1 VADRRQ
7 NDPGLL
13 PFVLSGGDRGEV
25 RVQAANLL
33 RRQSEAVEPG
43 RLASQLADRAG
54 PLPYRAV
61 VLSPGG
67 DDLSGK
73 LDALVAGRAV
83 PGVVAGEARGSSR
96 VAFVFPPLR
105 AEYAGVGTDLLAHP
119 SLKRPLQACGAAL
132 SDFIEWS
139 LEDVLREEPGG
150 PPFER
155 MDVSQP
161 LLFAISVALTELW
174 RSVGVEPDAVIG
186 HSVGEIAAAVSCG
199 ALSLHDAARVV
210 GTWGRSSMRMEGTGR
225 MIALPLAAEAAEER
239 ISNRSGRLWIAALNT
254 PTSTA
259 VSGGDE
265 ATEELLDELAED
277 GIYGRTMGLPAP
289 GHCPLME
296 PIDAWFAEELTGIS
310 PGSSGVPFYST
321 VSGDR
326 LDTTEL
332 DASYWSA
339 NLQQT
344 VLFAPT
350 VRALLRDA
358 YDVFVEVGPRPVL
371 TTALEEI
378 VGDGD
383 ALVLGTLEQRA
394 PGSFLDFLARGYVH
408 GVDVD
413 WAKVCEA
420 GPSPSSGSRS
430 RALPPTEGGIEQ
442 SDLLDLVVDEVAKAR
457 DLPATAIDP
466 DRPFKELG
474 FDSAAAVELRN
485 VLNGIAGLALPATL
499 AFDHPTPRRVAEKMR
514 LELEGD
520 DRETVRSED
529 SPLDDLALSDLV
541 ELVLEEDELEPGR
554 D

>member
-1 VADRRQ
+1 MADRRQ
-7 NDPGLL
+7 NDSGLL
-13 PFVLSGGDRGEV
+13 PFVLSGGHRGEV
-25 RVQAANLL
+25 KKQAADLL
-33 RRQSEAVEPG
+33 RRQGEAVEPD

-54 PLPYRAV
+54 PFPYRAV

-73 LDALVAGRAV
+73 LDALVAGKKV
-83 PGVVAGEARGSSR
+83 PGVVAGEAHSSSR

-105 AEYAGVGTDLLAHP
+105 AEYVGMGADLFAHP
-119 SLKRPLQACGAAL
+119 SLRRPLQTCGAAL
-132 SDFIEWS
+132 SEFVEWS
-139 LEDVLREEPGG
+139 LESVLREEPGG

-174 RSVGVEPDAVIG
+174 RSAGVEPDAVIG

-210 GTWGRSSMRMEGTGR
+210 ATWGRSSMRMEGTGR
-225 MIALPLAAEAAEER
+225 MISLPLAAEAAEER
-239 ISNRSGRLWIAALNT
+239 ISNRPERLWIAALNT

-259 VSGGDE
+259 VSGDNE

-277 GIYGRTMGLPAP
+277 GVHGRTMGLPAP
-289 GHCPLME
+289 GHSPLME

-310 PGSSGVPFYST
+310 PRSSGVPFYST

-339 NLQQT
+339 NLRQP

-350 VRALLRDA
+350 VRALMRDA
-358 YDVFVEVGPRPVL
+358 HDVFVEIGPRPVL
-371 TTALEEI
+371 TAALEEI

-383 ALVLGTLEQRA
+383 ALVLGTLEQGA
-394 PGSFLDFLARGYVH
+394 PDSFLGFLARAYVR
-408 GVDVD
+408 GVDVE
-413 WAKVCEA
+413 WPAALEA
-420 GPSPSSGSRS
+420 VPPLEVGSRS
-430 RALPPTEGGIEQ
+430 QALPAERPTG
-442 SDLLDLVVDEVAKAR
+442 DLLEFVLGEVAKAR
-457 DLPATAIDP
+457 DLAPAAIDP

-485 VLNGIAGLALPATL
+485 VLNRIAGLALPVTL
-499 AFDHPTPRRVAEKMR
+499 AFDYPTPRAVAEKMR

-520 DRETVRSED
+520 DGETVRSED

-541 ELVLEEDELEPGR
+541 ELVLEKDEREPGR

>member
-1 VADRRQ
+1 
-7 NDPGLL
+7 LL
-13 PFVLSGGDRGEV
+13 PFVLAGGDRGEV
-25 RVQAANLL
+25 REQATDLL
-33 RRQSEAVEPG
+33 RRQGEAVEPG

-67 DDLSGK
+67 DDLAGK
-73 LDALVAGRAV
+73 LDALVAGREV
-83 PGVVAGEARGSSR
+83 PGVVAGEARSSSR

-105 AEYAGVGTDLLAHP
+105 AEYAGVGTDLLAHS
-119 SLKRPLQACGAAL
+119 SLQGPLQACGAAL
-132 SDFIEWS
+132 ADFVEWS

-161 LLFAISVALTELW
+161 LLFAVSIALTELW
-174 RSVGVEPDAVIG
+174 RSAGVEPDAVIG

-210 GTWGRSSMRMEGTGR
+210 ATWGRSSMRMEGTGR
-225 MIALPLAAEAAEER
+225 MVALPLTAEATEER
-239 ISNRSGRLWIAALNT
+239 ISNRPERLWIAAVNT

-265 ATEELLDELAED
+265 ATEELLGELAED
-277 GIYGRTMGLPAP
+277 GVHGRTMGLPAP
-289 GHCPLME
+289 GHSPLME

-310 PGSSGVPFYST
+310 PSSSGVPFYST

-339 NLQQT
+339 NLRQP
-344 VLFAPT
+344 VLFTPA
-350 VRALLRDA
+350 VRALTRDA
-358 YDVFVEVGPRPVL
+358 HDVFVEIGPRPVL

-378 VGDGD
+378 VDDGD
-383 ALVLGTLEQRA
+383 ALVLGTLEQSSPA
-394 PGSFLDFLARGYVH
+394 SFLGFLARIYVR
-408 GVDVD
+408 GVDVE
-413 WAKVCEA
+413 WPRVCETLL
-420 GPSPSSGSRS
+420 PLPVGSRPQARS
-430 RALPPTEGGIEQ
+430 RDELLD
-442 SDLLDLVVDEVAKAR
+442 SDLLDLVLGEVASAR
-457 DLPATAIDP
+457 EVSPTAVDP
-466 DRPFKELG
+466 DRPFKDLG

-485 VLNGIAGLALPATL
+485 VLNQIAGLTLPVTL
-499 AFDHPTPRRVAEKMR
+499 AFDYPTPRAVAEKMR
-514 LELEGD
+514 LELEGQNG
-520 DRETVRSED
+520 ETVRPED
-529 SPLDDLALSDLV
+529 TPLDDLALSDLV
-541 ELVLEEDELEPGR
+541 ELVLEEGEREPSR

>member
-13 PFVLSGGDRGEV
+13 PFVLSGGHRGEV
-25 RVQAANLL
+25 REQAANLL
-33 RRQSEAVEPG
+33 RRQGEAVEPG

-54 PLPYRAV
+54 PFPYRAV

-73 LDALVAGRAV
+73 LDALVAGRKV
-83 PGVVAGEARGSSR
+83 PGLVAGEARNSPR

-119 SLKRPLQACGAAL
+119 SLRRPLQACGAAL
-132 SDFIEWS
+132 SDFVEWS
-139 LEDVLREEPGG
+139 PEDVLREEPGG

-174 RSVGVEPDAVIG
+174 RSAGVEPDAVIG

-210 GTWGRSSMRMEGTGR
+210 ATWGRSSMRMEGTGR
-225 MIALPLAAEAAEER
+225 MISLPLAAEAAEER
-239 ISNRSGRLWIAALNT
+239 ISDRPGRLWIAAMNT
-254 PTSTA
+254 PTWTA
-259 VSGGDE
+259 VSGENE
-265 ATEELLDELAED
+265 ATQELLDDLAED
-277 GIYGRTMGLPAP
+277 GVHGRTMGLPAP
-289 GHCPLME
+289 GHSPLME

-310 PGSSGVPFYST
+310 PCPGGVPFYST

-339 NLQQT
+339 NLRQP

-350 VRALLRDA
+350 VRALMRDA
-358 YDVFVEVGPRPVL
+358 HDVFVEIGPRPVL

-383 ALVLGTLEQRA
+383 ALVLGTLEQSA
-394 PGSFLDFLARGYVH
+394 PDSFLDFLARIYVR
-408 GVDVD
+408 GVDVE
-413 WAKVCEA
+413 WPRVCETSL
-420 GPSPSSGSRS
+420 PLPVGSRPQARS
-430 RALPPTEGGIEQ
+430 RLGDDLLD
-442 SDLLDLVVDEVAKAR
+442 SDLLDLVLGEVASAR
-457 DLPATAIDP
+457 EVSSTAVDP
-466 DRPFKELG
+466 DRPFKDLG

-485 VLNGIAGLALPATL
+485 VLNQIAGLALPTTL
-499 AFDHPTPRRVAEKMR
+499 AFDYPTPRAVAEKMR

-520 DRETVRSED
+520 DGEPVRSED
-529 SPLDDLALSDLV
+529 SPLDDLALSALV
-541 ELVLEEDELEPGR
+541 ELVLDEGEREP
-554 D
+554 

>member
-1 VADRRQ
+1 VAERRQ

-13 PFVLSGGDRGEV
+13 PFVLSGGHRGEV
-25 RVQAANLL
+25 REQAANLL
-33 RRQSEAVEPG
+33 RRQGEAAEPG

-54 PLPYRAV
+54 PFPYRAV

-73 LDALVAGRAV
+73 LDALVAGRKV
-83 PGVVAGEARGSSR
+83 PGLVEGEARNSPR

-119 SLKRPLQACGAAL
+119 SLRRPLQDCGAAL
-132 SDFIEWS
+132 SDFVEWS

-161 LLFAISVALTELW
+161 VLFAISVALTELW

-199 ALSLHDAARVV
+199 ALSLDDAARVV
-210 GTWGRSSMRMEGTGR
+210 ATWGRSSMRMEGTGR
-225 MIALPLAAEAAEER
+225 MISLPLAARAAEER
-239 ISNRSGRLWIAALNT
+239 ISDRPGRLWIAAMNT

-259 VSGGDE
+259 VSGENE

-277 GIYGRTMGLPAP
+277 GVHGRTMGLPAP
-289 GHCPLME
+289 GHSPLME
-296 PIDAWFAEELTGIS
+296 PVDAWFTEELTGIS
-310 PGSSGVPFYST
+310 PCPSGVPFYST

-326 LDTTEL
+326 FDTTEL
-332 DASYWSA
+332 DAAYWSA
-339 NLQQT
+339 NLRQP

-350 VRALLRDA
+350 VRALTRDA
-358 YDVFVEVGPRPVL
+358 HDVLVEIGPRPVL
-371 TTALEEI
+371 AAALEEI
-378 VGDGD
+378 AGD
-383 ALVLGTLEQRA
+383 ALILGTLEQGV
-394 PGSFLDFLARGYVH
+394 PDSFLGFLARAYVR
-408 GVDVD
+408 GVDVE
-413 WAKVCEA
+413 WPAALEA
-420 GPSPSSGSRS
+420 VPPLAVGSRS
-430 RALPPTEGGIEQ
+430 QALPAERPTG
-442 SDLLDLVVDEVAKAR
+442 DLLELVLGEVAKAR
-457 DLPATAIDP
+457 DLAPAAIDP

-485 VLNGIAGLALPATL
+485 VLNRIAGLALPATL
-499 AFDHPTPRRVAEKMR
+499 AFDHPTPRAVAEKMR
-514 LELEGD
+514 LELDGD
-520 DRETVRSED
+520 DRETVRAED

-541 ELVLEEDELEPGR
+541 ELVLDEGEREP
-554 D
+554 

>member
-1 VADRRQ
+1 M
-7 NDPGLL
+7 
-13 PFVLSGGDRGEV
+13 
-25 RVQAANLL
+25 
-33 RRQSEAVEPG
+33 
-43 RLASQLADRAG
+43 
-54 PLPYRAV
+54 
-61 VLSPGG
+61 
-67 DDLSGK
+67 
-73 LDALVAGRAV
+73 
-83 PGVVAGEARGSSR
+83 
-96 VAFVFPPLR
+96 
-105 AEYAGVGTDLLAHP
+105 GTDLRAHP
-119 SLKRPLQACGAAL
+119 SLEHPLQACGAAL

-161 LLFAISVALTELW
+161 VLFAISVALTELW
-174 RSVGVEPDAVIG
+174 RSAGVEPDAVIG

-210 GTWGRSSMRMEGTGR
+210 GTWGRSSMRMERTGR
-225 MIALPLAAEAAEER
+225 MISLPLTAEAAEVR

-259 VSGGDE
+259 VSGEDE
-265 ATEELLDELAED
+265 AAEELLDELAED
-277 GIYGRTMGLPAP
+277 GIQGRTMGLPAP

-326 LDTTEL
+326 LDTTGL

-339 NLQQT
+339 NLRQT

-350 VRALLRDA
+350 VRALIRDA
-358 YDVFVEVGPRPVL
+358 YDVFVEIGPRPVL

-383 ALVLGTLEQRA
+383 GLVLGSLEQSA
-394 PGSFLDFLARGYVH
+394 PDSFLDSLARIYVR
-408 GVDVD
+408 GVDVE
-413 WAKVCEA
+413 WPRVCETA
-420 GPSPSSGSRS
+420 LPLSVGSRPQARS
-430 RALPPTEGGIEQ
+430 RDDLLD
-442 SDLLDLVVDEVAKAR
+442 SDLLDLVLGEVASSR
-457 DLPATAIDP
+457 EVSPAAVDP
-466 DRPFKELG
+466 DRPFKDLG

-485 VLNGIAGLALPATL
+485 VLNQIAGLALPVTL
-499 AFDHPTPRRVAEKMR
+499 AFDYPTPRAVAEKMR
-514 LELEGD
+514 RELEGD
-520 DRETVRSED
+520 DGETVRPED
-529 SPLDDLALSDLV
+529 TPLDDLALSDLV
-541 ELVLEEDELEPGR
+541 ELVLDEGELERGR